1 MKISFLD
8 FWPGFEPK
16 NNFFYHSINQLGLNY
31 KVVSPRRADIIFFSC
46 FGKENLKYDNCK
58 KILFLG
64 ENLNLKQ
71 YNFDY
76 SITHHLLNEETP
88 NHFRL
93 PLWKT
98 YIDWFDVKTYTNP
111 KYLIP
116 LNYIDQ
122 QNEFNLVNKNKFCT
136 IVYSSEYESREKYIN
151 LISQYKNIDVFG
163 KNKFNNFLE
172 EGENN
177 KLSHLSSYKFSL
189 AMENQIS
196 DGYITE
202 KLLHAKISGNI
213 PIFYGDS
220 SVKEDFNQNCFIYI
234 NENDDS
240 DLIHIIEELDKNES
254 MYKSKFNEPL
264 FIEKPT
270 INDFLNYLGNII

>member
-16 NNFFYHSINQLGLNY
+16 NNFFYHSIKQLGLNY

-64 ENLNLKQ
+64 ENLDLKQ

-76 SITHHLLNEETP
+76 SITHHLLNEKTP
-88 NHFRL
+88 SHFRL

-98 YIDWFDVKTYTNP
+98 YIDWFNVKTYTNP

-122 QNEFNLVNKNKFCT
+122 QNEFNLANKNKFCT
-136 IVYSSEYESREKYIN
+136 IVYSSEYESRHKYIN
-151 LISQYKNIDVFG
+151 LISKYKNIEVFG
-163 KNKFNNFLE
+163 KVDAKVFEPLVGESDPNKIADVTLTIDLNNM
-172 EGENN
+172 NVV
-177 KLSHLSSYKFSL
+177 S
-189 AMENQIS
+189 
-196 DGYITE
+196 
-202 KLLHAKISGNI
+202 AKIVGKVN
-213 PIFYGDS
+213 PLD
-220 SVKEDFNQNCFIYI
+220 EDNVIR
-234 NENDDS
+234 
-240 DLIHIIEELDKNES
+240 IIEIWDVDAEFKV
-254 MYKSKFNEPL
+254 EPPL
-264 FIEKPT
+264 
-270 INDFLNYLGNII
+270 